1 MATTAL
7 RFNSFV
13 PAPESDWRNSKESGC
28 VVWHLLKYP
37 PPNTRK
43 KRSRIMYSSPL
54 RHHLCFLK
62 INNIWLGNQILTG
75 IFACRIFK
83 KVVWFRL

>member
-7 RFNSFV
+7 RFNPFV
-13 PAPESDWRNSKESGC
+13 FAPERDRRNSKESDC
-28 VVWHLLKYP
+28 VVWHLLKCP
-37 PPNTRK
+37 PPQHTRK

-62 INNIWLGNQILTG
+62 INNIWVGNQILTG

-83 KVVWFRL
+83 KVV